1 MNISTDFQHIHPA
14 ENKPPGSYE
23 WWYFDALSADGES
36 GMVII
41 FYHANPF
48 SVNYIKELSD
58 NNIKTSSY
66 PAVSVS
72 LYEKGKTVY
81 YSFLEF
87 TEEDFNWDEDSP
99 ACSIGKNSFRYRQDN
114 HMLHAE
120 LNLNQELASGHRL
133 NGSVH
138 FKAGSLSSE
147 LLNMK
152 GEKHHSWN
160 LIMPGAETECRFRLN
175 AGSND
180 ERIFAF
186 TGTGYHDHN
195 TGLEPMKDSFT
206 DWYWGRYHFPEHT
219 LIYYLMNRD
228 DGMQYEGWLTDAGGN
243 SIRAELKDLKSNDR
257 TLNPFG
263 LYAARKFTMDFGSA
277 EITVQTPELLDNGPF
292 YQRFKGNAVMKS
304 AGKVAAARGISE
316 YIVPG
321 RIYSKKFWPLIEMRL
336 RYMYRKPHWVQKSRI
351 LYPWT
356 W

>member
-23 WWYFDALSADGES
+23 WWYFDALSDDGEN
-36 GMVII
+36 GIVVI

-48 SVNYIKELSD
+48 SVNYIKELSKST
-58 NNIKTSSY
+58 IRPAGY

-87 TEEDFNWDEDSP
+87 TEEDFDWDESAP
-99 ACSIGKNSFRYRQDN
+99 ACSIGDNSFRYTMEDG
-114 HMLHAE
+114 MLMAGIK
-120 LNLNQELASGHRL
+120 LKQELASGHRL
-133 NGSVH
+133 
-138 FKAGSLSSE
+138 AGEIQFRSTALSPD
-147 LLNMK
+147 LLDK
-152 GEKHHSWN
+152 SGDRKHSWN
-160 LIMPGAETECRFRLN
+160 LVMPGAETECHFSLNNGKTKRLF
-175 AGSND
+175 
-180 ERIFAF
+180 EF

-195 TGLEPMKDSFT
+195 TGLEPMKNSFT
-206 DWYWGRYHFPEHT
+206 DWYWGRYHFPDHT
-219 LIYYLMNRD
+219 LVYYLMNRE
-228 DGMQYEGWLTDAGGN
+228 DGIQYEGWLTDAGGN
-243 SIRAELKDLKSNDR
+243 SIRAELKDLKSSDR
-257 TLNPFG
+257 TLNPFA
-263 LYAARKFTMDFGSA
+263 LYAARKFTMDFGTA
-277 EITVQTPELLDNGPF
+277 EITVQTPDLLDNGPF